1 MRKYGRWLTILLAT
15 LAFFAGVSH
24 IKAESLPA
32 GSQTEEKEMTA
43 AAASSASG
51 KILVIDEKHI
61 YPGMTG
67 AYQNGYTPAIEKG
80 KARLV
85 LPLICAGTAEPDAKE
100 ITVSLAFSGESGK
113 VFLGTNYQK
122 KLKEEIVRVNGE
134 DCKVYLFDTEV
145 ALKSGSAAGTYAVT
159 VQAEY
164 KNAEKNETQSFTM
177 YVTIPES
184 IPETS
189 PENPSEPASEPSSG
203 PGTSGTD
210 DSKKPSASDPA
221 SSEPDPSDPSATS
234 PDGSNP
240 ADPSADDPGAS
251 DPMASGDDLSGGDFS
266 GDSGGT
272 AETKPDAAPRI
283 LVDTCEISPQEY
295 RAGDRVDIRL
305 VLRNTSK
312 KKTLRNIRL
321 TFSSNTGEV
330 LPVDAAPDR
339 YIERMSAGGS
349 TEEILK
355 LTIMETAAAVSQPIT
370 LSMEYEDADG
380 TAYTSTEVIYLTLTT
395 ETDLRLDSPVVPV
408 SMEAMTGQ
416 EITMNLFNVGTAKVK
431 NVMCSIEMEG
441 IVPKGSTFVGDVE
454 PNETKQAVI
463 GIVVGD
469 LTYNRPEQ
477 TEKYGTARG
486 TITVTYEDEKGN
498 IYTQSVDI
506 SSEIVKPEGTPDE
519 TEDVKYESQ
528 WWVSIVIGLILIQAM
543 AGFVILQK
551 KRHKM

>member
-32 GSQTEEKEMTA
+32 GSQPATKEMTA
-43 AAASSASG
+43 VAASSASG

-122 KLKEEIVRVNGE
+122 KLKEETVRVNGE

-145 ALKSGSAAGTYAVT
+145 TLKSGSPAGTYAVT

-164 KNAEKNETQSFTM
+164 KSAEKAETQSFTM

-184 IPETS
+184 VPETL
-189 PENPSEPASEPSSG
+189 PANPSESASKPSTE
-203 PGTSGTD
+203 PGTSGVD
-210 DSKKPSASDPA
+210 DPKNPSA
-221 SSEPDPSDPSATS
+221 SSEPDPSNPSATS
-234 PDGSNP
+234 PDGSDP

-251 DPMASGDDLSGGDFS
+251 DPMASGDDLSGGDFG

-283 LVDTCEISPQEY
+283 LVETCEISPQEY
-295 RAGDRVDIRL
+295 RAGDRVDVRL

-321 TFSSNTGEV
+321 TFTSNTGEV

-339 YIERMSAGGS
+339 YIERMSVGGS

-370 LSMEYEDADG
+370 LSMEYEDNDG

-431 NVMCSIEMEG
+431 NVMCSIEMDG
-441 IVPKGSTFVGDVE
+441 IVPKGSTFVGDVD

-477 TEKYGTARG
+477 TEKYGTTRG

-528 WWVSIVIGLILIQAM
+528 WWVSIVVGLILIQVM
-543 AGFVILQK
+543 VGFVILQK

>member
-15 LAFFAGVSH
+15 LAFFAGVGH

-32 GSQTEEKEMTA
+32 GSQPAEKEMTA
-43 AAASSASG
+43 VAASSASG

-122 KLKEEIVRVNGE
+122 KLKEETVRVNGE

-145 ALKSGSAAGTYAVT
+145 TLKSGSPAGTYAVT

-164 KNAEKNETQSFTM
+164 KSAEKAETQSFTM

-184 IPETS
+184 VPETL
-189 PENPSEPASEPSSG
+189 PANPSESASEPSSE
-203 PGTSGTD
+203 PGTSGSD
-210 DSKKPSASDPA
+210 DRKDPSA

-234 PDGSNP
+234 PDGSDP
-240 ADPSADDPGAS
+240 ANPSADDPGVS
-251 DPMASGDDLSGGDFS
+251 DPMASGDDLSGGGDFG

-283 LVDTCEISPQEY
+283 LVETCEISPQEY
-295 RAGDRVDIRL
+295 RAGDRVDVRL

-321 TFSSNTGEV
+321 TFTSNTGEV

-339 YIERMSAGGS
+339 YIERMSVGGS

-370 LSMEYEDADG
+370 LSMEYEDNDG

-431 NVMCSIEMEG
+431 NVMCSIEMDG
-441 IVPKGSTFVGDVE
+441 IVPKGSTFVGDVD
-454 PNETKQAVI
+454 PNEAKQAVI

-477 TEKYGTARG
+477 TEKYGTTRG

-498 IYTQSVDI
+498 TYTQSVDI

-519 TEDVKYESQ
+519 TDDVKYESQ
-528 WWVSIVIGLILIQAM
+528 WWVSIVVGLILIQAM
-543 AGFVILQK
+543 VGFVILQK
-551 KRHKM
+551 KRHKI

>member
-24 IKAESLPA
+24 IKAENLPA
-32 GSQTEEKEMTA
+32 GSQPAAKEMTA
-43 AAASSASG
+43 VAASSASG

-122 KLKEEIVRVNGE
+122 KLKEETVRVNGE

-145 ALKSGSAAGTYAVT
+145 TLKSGSPAGTYAVT

-164 KNAEKNETQSFTM
+164 KSAEKAETQSFTM

-184 IPETS
+184 VPETL
-189 PENPSEPASEPSSG
+189 PTNPSESASKPSTE
-203 PGTSGTD
+203 PGTSGSD
-210 DSKKPSASDPA
+210 DPKNPSA
-221 SSEPDPSDPSATS
+221 SSEPDPSNPSATS
-234 PDGSNP
+234 PDESDPANP
-240 ADPSADDPGAS
+240 SSDDPGAS
-251 DPMASGDDLSGGDFS
+251 DPMASGDDLSGGDFG

-283 LVDTCEISPQEY
+283 LVETCEISPQEY
-295 RAGDRVDIRL
+295 RAGDRVDVRL

-321 TFSSNTGEV
+321 TFTSNTGEV

-498 IYTQSVDI
+498 TYTQSVDI

-519 TEDVKYESQ
+519 PEEVKYESQ

>member
-145 ALKSGSAAGTYAVT
+145 TLKSGSSAGTYAVT

-164 KNAEKNETQSFTM
+164 KSAEKAETQSFTM

-498 IYTQSVDI
+498 TYTQSVDI

-519 TEDVKYESQ
+519 PEEVKYESQ

>member
-1 MRKYGRWLTILLAT
+1 
-15 LAFFAGVSH
+15 
-24 IKAESLPA
+24 
-32 GSQTEEKEMTA
+32 
-43 AAASSASG
+43 
-51 KILVIDEKHI
+51 
-61 YPGMTG
+61 
-67 AYQNGYTPAIEKG
+67 
-80 KARLV
+80 
-85 LPLICAGTAEPDAKE
+85 
-100 ITVSLAFSGESGK
+100 
-113 VFLGTNYQK
+113 
-122 KLKEEIVRVNGE
+122 
-134 DCKVYLFDTEV
+134 
-145 ALKSGSAAGTYAVT
+145 
-159 VQAEY
+159 
-164 KNAEKNETQSFTM
+164 M

-370 LSMEYEDADG
+370 LSMEYED
-380 TAYTSTEVIYLTLTT
+380 S
-395 ETDLRLDSPVVPV
+395 
-408 SMEAMTGQ
+408 
-416 EITMNLFNVGTAKVK
+416 
-431 NVMCSIEMEG
+431 
-441 IVPKGSTFVGDVE
+441 
-454 PNETKQAVI
+454 
-463 GIVVGD
+463 
-469 LTYNRPEQ
+469 
-477 TEKYGTARG
+477 
-486 TITVTYEDEKGN
+486 
-498 IYTQSVDI
+498 
-506 SSEIVKPEGTPDE
+506 
-519 TEDVKYESQ
+519 
-528 WWVSIVIGLILIQAM
+528 
-543 AGFVILQK
+543 
-551 KRHKM
+551 

>member
-1 MRKYGRWLTILLAT
+1 
-15 LAFFAGVSH
+15 
-24 IKAESLPA
+24 
-32 GSQTEEKEMTA
+32 MTA

-203 PGTSGTD
+203 LGTSGTD

-498 IYTQSVDI
+498 TYTQSVDI

-519 TEDVKYESQ
+519 PEEVKYESQ

>member
-100 ITVSLAFSGESGK
+100 ITVSLAFPGESGK

-134 DCKVYLFDTEV
+134 DCNVYLFDTEIT
-145 ALKSGSAAGTYAVT
+145 LKSGSAAGTYAVT

-234 PDGSNP
+234 PDGNNP

-251 DPMASGDDLSGGDFS
+251 DPMASGDDLSGGDYG

-370 LSMEYEDADG
+370 LSMEYEDNDG

-431 NVMCSIEMEG
+431 NVMCSIEMDG
-441 IVPKGSTFVGDVE
+441 IVPKGSTFVGDVD

-477 TEKYGTARG
+477 TEKYGTTRG

-528 WWVSIVIGLILIQAM
+528 WWVSIVVGLILIQAM
-543 AGFVILQK
+543 VGFVILQK

>member
-15 LAFFAGVSH
+15 LAFFAGVGH

-32 GSQTEEKEMTA
+32 GSQPAEKKMTA

-67 AYQNGYTPAIEKG
+67 AYQNGYTPVIEKG

-100 ITVSLAFSGESGK
+100 ITVSLAFSGESEK

-122 KLKEEIVRVNGE
+122 KLKEETVRVNGE
-134 DCKVYLFDTEV
+134 DCKVYLFDTEMT
-145 ALKSGSAAGTYAVT
+145 LKSGSPAGTYAVT
-159 VQAEY
+159 IQAEY
-164 KNAEKNETQSFTM
+164 KSAEKAETQSFTM

-184 IPETS
+184 VPETL
-189 PENPSEPASEPSSG
+189 PANPSESASEPSSE
-203 PGTSGTD
+203 PGTSGSD
-210 DSKKPSASDPA
+210 DRKDPSA
-221 SSEPDPSDPSATS
+221 SSEPDPSDPLATS
-234 PDGSNP
+234 PDGSDP
-240 ADPSADDPGAS
+240 ANPSADDPGVS
-251 DPMASGDDLSGGDFS
+251 DPMASGDDLSGGDFG

-283 LVDTCEISPQEY
+283 LVETCEISPQEY
-295 RAGDRVDIRL
+295 RAGDRVDVRL

-321 TFSSNTGEV
+321 TFTSNTGEV
-330 LPVDAAPDR
+330 LPVEAAPDR
-339 YIERMSAGGS
+339 YIERMSVGGS

-370 LSMEYEDADG
+370 LSMEYEDNDG

-431 NVMCSIEMEG
+431 NVMCSIEMDG
-441 IVPKGSTFVGDVE
+441 IVPKGSTFVGDVD

-477 TEKYGTARG
+477 TEKYGTTRG

-528 WWVSIVIGLILIQAM
+528 WWVSIVVGLILIQAM
-543 AGFVILQK
+543 VGFVILQK

>member
-24 IKAESLPA
+24 IKAENLPA
-32 GSQTEEKEMTA
+32 GSQPAAKEMTA
-43 AAASSASG
+43 VAASSASG

-122 KLKEEIVRVNGE
+122 KLKEETVRVNGE

-145 ALKSGSAAGTYAVT
+145 TLKSGSPAGTYAVT

-164 KNAEKNETQSFTM
+164 KSAEKAETQSFTM

-184 IPETS
+184 VPETL
-189 PENPSEPASEPSSG
+189 PANPSESASKPSTE
-203 PGTSGTD
+203 PGTSGVD
-210 DSKKPSASDPA
+210 DPKNPSA
-221 SSEPDPSDPSATS
+221 SSEPDPSNPSATS
-234 PDGSNP
+234 PDGSDP

-251 DPMASGDDLSGGDFS
+251 DPMASGDDLSGGDFG

-283 LVDTCEISPQEY
+283 LVETCEISPQEY
-295 RAGDRVDIRL
+295 RAGDRVDVRL

-321 TFSSNTGEV
+321 TFTSNTGEV

-339 YIERMSAGGS
+339 YIERMSVGGS

-370 LSMEYEDADG
+370 LSMEYEDNDG

-431 NVMCSIEMEG
+431 NVMCSIEMDG
-441 IVPKGSTFVGDVE
+441 IVPKGSTFVGDVD

-477 TEKYGTARG
+477 TEKYGTTRG

-528 WWVSIVIGLILIQAM
+528 WWVSIVVGLILIQAM
-543 AGFVILQK
+543 VGFVILQK

>member
-32 GSQTEEKEMTA
+32 EKEMTA

-122 KLKEEIVRVNGE
+122 KLKEETVRVNGE
-134 DCKVYLFDTEV
+134 DCKVYLFDTDV
-145 ALKSGSAAGTYAVT
+145 TLKSGSSAGTYAVT

-164 KNAEKNETQSFTM
+164 KSAEKAETQSFTM

-184 IPETS
+184 VPETL
-189 PENPSEPASEPSSG
+189 PANPSESASKPSSE
-203 PGTSGTD
+203 PGTSGSD
-210 DSKKPSASDPA
+210 DPKNPSA

-234 PDGSNP
+234 PDESDPANP
-240 ADPSADDPGAS
+240 SSDDPGSS

-283 LVDTCEISPQEY
+283 LV
-295 RAGDRVDIRL
+295 
-305 VLRNTSK
+305 
-312 KKTLRNIRL
+312 
-321 TFSSNTGEV
+321 
-330 LPVDAAPDR
+330 
-339 YIERMSAGGS
+339 
-349 TEEILK
+349 
-355 LTIMETAAAVSQPIT
+355 
-370 LSMEYEDADG
+370 
-380 TAYTSTEVIYLTLTT
+380 
-395 ETDLRLDSPVVPV
+395 
-408 SMEAMTGQ
+408 
-416 EITMNLFNVGTAKVK
+416 
-431 NVMCSIEMEG
+431 
-441 IVPKGSTFVGDVE
+441 
-454 PNETKQAVI
+454 
-463 GIVVGD
+463 
-469 LTYNRPEQ
+469 
-477 TEKYGTARG
+477 
-486 TITVTYEDEKGN
+486 
-498 IYTQSVDI
+498 
-506 SSEIVKPEGTPDE
+506 
-519 TEDVKYESQ
+519 
-528 WWVSIVIGLILIQAM
+528 
-543 AGFVILQK
+543 
-551 KRHKM
+551 

>member
-1 MRKYGRWLTILLAT
+1 
-15 LAFFAGVSH
+15 
-24 IKAESLPA
+24 
-32 GSQTEEKEMTA
+32 
-43 AAASSASG
+43 
-51 KILVIDEKHI
+51 
-61 YPGMTG
+61 
-67 AYQNGYTPAIEKG
+67 
-80 KARLV
+80 
-85 LPLICAGTAEPDAKE
+85 
-100 ITVSLAFSGESGK
+100 
-113 VFLGTNYQK
+113 
-122 KLKEEIVRVNGE
+122 
-134 DCKVYLFDTEV
+134 
-145 ALKSGSAAGTYAVT
+145 
-159 VQAEY
+159 
-164 KNAEKNETQSFTM
+164 
-177 YVTIPES
+177 
-184 IPETS
+184 
-189 PENPSEPASEPSSG
+189 
-203 PGTSGTD
+203 
-210 DSKKPSASDPA
+210 
-221 SSEPDPSDPSATS
+221 
-234 PDGSNP
+234 
-240 ADPSADDPGAS
+240 
-251 DPMASGDDLSGGDFS
+251 MASGDDLSGGDFS

-283 LVDTCEISPQEY
+283 LVETCEISPQEY
-295 RAGDRVDIRL
+295 RAGDRVDVRL

-321 TFSSNTGEV
+321 TFTSNTGEV

-339 YIERMSAGGS
+339 YIERMSVGGS

-355 LTIMETAAAVSQPIT
+355 LTIIETAAAVSQPIT
-370 LSMEYEDADG
+370 LSMEYEDNDG

-431 NVMCSIEMEG
+431 NVMCSIEMDG
-441 IVPKGSTFVGDVE
+441 IVPKGSTFVGDVD

-477 TEKYGTARG
+477 TEKYGTTRG

-528 WWVSIVIGLILIQAM
+528 WWVSIVVGLILIQAM
-543 AGFVILQK
+543 VGFVILQK

>member
-159 VQAEY
+159 VQ
-164 KNAEKNETQSFTM
+164 AEKNETQSFTM

-498 IYTQSVDI
+498 TYTQSVDI

-519 TEDVKYESQ
+519 PEEVKYESQ

>member
-1 MRKYGRWLTILLAT
+1 MRKYGRWLAGLLVA
-15 LAFFAGVSH
+15 LVFFTGVSH
-24 IKAESLPA
+24 IKAESFPA
-32 GSQTEEKEMTA
+32 GSQSAEKEMTA

-100 ITVSLAFSGESGK
+100 ITVSLAFPGESGK

-122 KLKEEIVRVNGE
+122 KLQEETVRVNGE

-145 ALKSGSAAGTYAVT
+145 TLKSGSSAGTYAVT

-164 KNAEKNETQSFTM
+164 KSAEKAETQSFTM

-184 IPETS
+184 VPETL
-189 PENPSEPASEPSSG
+189 PANPSESASKPSSE
-203 PGTSGTD
+203 PGTSGSD
-210 DSKKPSASDPA
+210 DSKDPSA

-234 PDGSNP
+234 PDESDPANP
-240 ADPSADDPGAS
+240 SSDDPGAS

-283 LVDTCEISPQEY
+283 LVETCEISPQEY
-295 RAGDRVDIRL
+295 RAGDRVDVRL

-321 TFSSNTGEV
+321 TFTSNTGEV

-339 YIERMSAGGS
+339 YIERMSVGGS

-355 LTIMETAAAVSQPIT
+355 LTMMETAAAVSQPIT
-370 LSMEYEDADG
+370 LSMEYEDNDG

-431 NVMCSIEMEG
+431 NVMCSIEMDG
-441 IVPKGSTFVGDVE
+441 IVPKGSTFVGDVD

-477 TEKYGTARG
+477 TEKYGTTRG

-528 WWVSIVIGLILIQAM
+528 WWVSIVVGLILIQAM
-543 AGFVILQK
+543 VGFVILQK

>member
-32 GSQTEEKEMTA
+32 EKEMTA
-43 AAASSASG
+43 ATASSASG

-122 KLKEEIVRVNGE
+122 KLQEETVRVNGE

-145 ALKSGSAAGTYAVT
+145 TLKSGSSAGTYAVT

-164 KNAEKNETQSFTM
+164 KSAEKAETQSFTM

-184 IPETS
+184 VPETL
-189 PENPSEPASEPSSG
+189 PANPSESASKPSSE
-203 PGTSGTD
+203 PGTSGSD
-210 DSKKPSASDPA
+210 DSKDPSA

-234 PDGSNP
+234 PDESDPANP
-240 ADPSADDPGAS
+240 SSDDPGAS

-283 LVDTCEISPQEY
+283 LVETCEISPQEY
-295 RAGDRVDIRL
+295 RAGDRVDVRL

-321 TFSSNTGEV
+321 TFTSNTGEV

-339 YIERMSAGGS
+339 YIERMSVGGS

-370 LSMEYEDADG
+370 LSMEYEDNDG

-431 NVMCSIEMEG
+431 NVMCSIEMDG
-441 IVPKGSTFVGDVE
+441 IVPKGSTFVGDVD

-477 TEKYGTARG
+477 TEKYGTTRG

-528 WWVSIVIGLILIQAM
+528 WWVSIVVGLILIQAM
-543 AGFVILQK
+543 VGFVILQK